1 MLAREVEL
9 NVLVKYQIMESGTK
23 RQIHI
28 PIKRILDSGSG
39 HIDTSDQKCC

>member
-9 NVLVKYQIMESGTK
+9 NVHGKYQIMESGTK

-28 PIKRILDSGSG
+28 EIKWILDPELGY
-39 HIDTSDQKCC
+39 IDTSDQKCC

>member
-9 NVLVKYQIMESGTK
+9 KVLLKYQIMESGTK

-28 PIKRILDSGSG
+28 PIKRILDPGSG
-39 HIDTSDQKCC
+39 NIGKSDQICC

>member
-23 RQIHI
+23 RQMHI
-28 PIKRILDSGSG
+28 PIKWILDPELGYIG
-39 HIDTSDQKCC
+39 TSDQICC

>member
-23 RQIHI
+23 RQIPI
-28 PIKRILDSGSG
+28 PIKWILDPGSG
-39 HIDTSDQKCC
+39 NIGKSVQICC